1 MDARKSLEEVR
12 AEFEGCSYTRE
23 AERMINK
30 EGYGLTVRFGTGKI
44 SKVFVPVKPSGNSR
58 Q

>member
-1 MDARKSLEEVR
+1 MDGKRSLEEVKK
-12 AEFEGCSYTRE
+12 EFEGKSYTRE

-44 SKVFVPVKPSGNSR
+44 SKVYVPVKPSGNSR